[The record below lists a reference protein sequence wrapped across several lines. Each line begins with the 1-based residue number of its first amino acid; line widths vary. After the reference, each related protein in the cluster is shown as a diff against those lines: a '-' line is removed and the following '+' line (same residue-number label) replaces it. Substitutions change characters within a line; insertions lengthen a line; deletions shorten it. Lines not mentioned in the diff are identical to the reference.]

1 MPHAILHHSDLGAL
15 GVTPERLADA
25 VFDGLEA
32 SELFDAND
40 IKVRIVPVTH
50 FRNGRNDYSFI
61 HADVRI
67 MPGRT
72 REQKAAMADMV
83 LAAVKALD
91 TNVASVTVEVFDIDR
106 ATYAKSVTAES
117 GVTHKA

>member
-1 MPHAILHHSDLGAL
+1 MPHAILHHSDLAAL
-15 GVTPERLADA
+15 DLTPERLADA
-25 VFDGLEA
+25 VFSGLET
-32 SELFDAND
+32 SGLFDAND

-72 REQKAAMADMV
+72 EAQKAAMADTV

-91 TNVASVTVEVFDIDR
+91 TPVASITVEVADIDK
-106 ATYAKSVTAES
+106 ATYAKSVTAQS
-117 GVTHKA
+117 GVTLKA

>member
-1 MPHAILHHSDLGAL
+1 MPHAILHHSDLGTL
-15 GVTPERLADA
+15 GITPESLADA
-25 VFDGLEA
+25 VFNGLEA

-91 TNVASVTVEVFDIDR
+91 TDVASVTVEVFDIDR
-106 ATYAKSVTAES
+106 ATYAKSVTQES
-117 GVTHKA
+117 GVVHKA